1 MCVRSWLDRQFPGRW
16 IGRRGPLEWPPR
28 SPNLTST
35 LFLLVGGIWRS
46 WCTSW
51 KYSYLKERNRDECA
65 RITPDMLKGF
75 RHEWERLIRMCYKCN
90 GPHIEH
96 VLLIKR
102 PFSPIYLDSW
112 ITLYIYHNKQPSW
125 YKRHW
130 YLYKRQRIFFC
141 RVWAE
146 ILTVI
151 EMGRRFRSD
160 VPKVLVSL
168 QR

>member
-28 SPNLTST
+28 SPDLTST

-112 ITLYIYHNKQPSW
+112 ITCISITINNHHGLN
-125 YKRHW
+125 
-130 YLYKRQRIFFC
+130 
-141 RVWAE
+141 
-146 ILTVI
+146 VI
-151 EMGRRFRSD
+151 DICTRDKEYFSVGFEL
-160 VPKVLVSL
+160 KF
-168 QR
+168 